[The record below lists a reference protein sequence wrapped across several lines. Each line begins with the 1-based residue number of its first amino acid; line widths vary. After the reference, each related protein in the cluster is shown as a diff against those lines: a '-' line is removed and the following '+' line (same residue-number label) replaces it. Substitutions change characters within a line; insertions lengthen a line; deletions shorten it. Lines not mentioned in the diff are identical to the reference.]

1 MRIISI
7 FILLLCLACSGIK
20 SYVVTDVQRINP
32 EPKSDSLN
40 IDYIGCGGFLL
51 TKDHSSI
58 MLDPYFS
65 NLSPFPLLPFK
76 KLKPDERAIDTF
88 FYQNFNHI
96 KDTAGNLKSI
106 LIAHSHYDHLAD
118 VPSIYS
124 RNCNPDSTQIIGSK
138 TTHHILKGAGIKS
151 ISISSQ
157 TDKEKEQQVNKP
169 QGDEFMYTQNRR
181 IRILPILSEHAPH
194 LLGMK
199 FISSKKLAKDLESF
213 PKKALKLPE
222 GENYN
227 FLIDFLDEEGH
238 ISFRVFS
245 HAGSAANAKIGFPPQ
260 NVLSE
265 KKVDVLLLCVASFSQ
280 VKNYPDSIIKFL
292 KPKHI
297 VLNHWENFFKPS
309 HKLQKRLTKVP
320 GTNVKKFIRN
330 LEKICADSI
339 GFTLPAPLTELVFY
353 P

>member
-1 MRIISI
+1 
-7 FILLLCLACSGIK
+7 
-20 SYVVTDVQRINP
+20 VVKDVHRINP

-51 TKDHSSI
+51 TSDHSSI

-106 LIAHSHYDHLAD
+106 LVAHSHYDHLAD

-124 RNCNPDSTQIIGSK
+124 RNCNSDSTQIIGSK

-151 ISISSQ
+151 ISIPSQ
-157 TDKEKEQQVNKP
+157 IDKEKEQQVNKP
-169 QGDEFMYTQNRR
+169 QGDEFMYTRNRK
-181 IRILPILSEHAPH
+181 IRILPVLSEHAPH
-194 LLGMK
+194 FLGMK

-227 FLIDFLDEEGH
+227 FLIDFLDKQGQ

-245 HAGSAANAKIGFPPQ
+245 HAGSAANASIGFPPA
-260 NVLSE
+260 NILKG
-265 KKVDVLLLCVASFSQ
+265 KKVDVLLLCVASYKQ
-280 VKNYPDSIIKFL
+280 VEHYPDSLIQYVNPEHII
-292 KPKHI
+292 
-297 VLNHWENFFKPS
+297 LNHWENFFRPIS
-309 HKLQKRLTKVP
+309 NLQKKPASVP